1 MGNLFNK
8 ERLKI
13 FGWYKRERTKLEKWY
28 ELNEKVRFGL
38 VGFANMA
45 MRYVFFVATGM
56 IFSTLHYQIVLLLT
70 WFLSSF
76 IAFAAYKILVFNT
89 VGNHVREY
97 LKSIMIWSL
106 SYLLNAGILEVLAG
120 RLALNVYLAQA
131 AAIAVIMVINYV
143 LFKYFAF
150 KQPKPQTRW
159 EKILDF
165 FNVFS

>member
-120 RLALNVYLAQA
+120 WLALNVYLAQA

-150 KQPKPQTRW
+150 KQPNSQTRW